1 MSLSKLWRKP
11 TPTEMLEDLIANT
24 EAELE
29 TAEMQEILMKA
40 KLHTATESVAFY
52 RQHLKVLKEMLP
64 ESVASQNPA

>member
-11 TPTEMLEDLIANT
+11 TPTELLEELIANT

-40 KLHTATESVAFY
+40 KLHTATESVAFTD
-52 RQHLKVLKEMLP
+52 
-64 ESVASQNPA
+64 ST